1 MARESISPKQVHQL
15 LKQHDVLVQGLSV
28 DESPFAYK
36 DIERVLEIQIEADI
50 VRPVARMM
58 PVAVIMAGE
67 GGDH

>member
-1 MARESISPKQVHQL
+1 MV
-15 LKQHDVLVQGLSV
+15 VQGLSV